1 VVEALPA
8 FGFDPMLKTQ
18 STRFLF
24 QLEMGSH
31 AAKKGRRLAQ
41 ADAEALIPRPWLP
54 GPTARRASASVT

>member
-8 FGFDPMLKTQ
+8 FGFDPTLKTQ

-41 ADAEALIPRPWLP
+41 ADAEALIRDHGCQGLQRGAPAP
-54 GPTARRASASVT
+54 A